1 MLSKLLPAQL
11 KPGAF
16 ALMVVMAATRIHHYG
31 GPVSLPD
38 ASVAVF
44 FLSGLWFGGITLFV
58 ALLVEAAVLDYIA
71 IGHLGVSGYCVSP
84 AYVFLIATYGAV
96 WFGGQ
101 YCKRFTGHN
110 ASHLA
115 IKFAILIASVSMG
128 FLISNGSFYLLSGRY
143 PDSNWAEY
151 INRVMMYYPPYLK
164 YAVVYVLGIYGVS
177 RLFKLLAATA
187 TEKESPKA

>member
-16 ALMVVMAATRIHHYG
+16 ALMLLMAATRIHHYG

-38 ASVAVF
+38 ASVAIF

-101 YCKRFTGHN
+101 FCKRLSDSK

-115 IKFAILIASVSMG
+115 AKFGILVASVSLG
-128 FLISNGSFYLLSGRY
+128 FLISNGSFYLLSGKY
-143 PDSNWAEY
+143 PDNNWAEY
-151 INRVMMYYPPYLK
+151 ITRVMMYYPPYLK
-164 YAVVYVLGIYGVS
+164 YALIYVVGIYSVS
-177 RLFKLLAATA
+177 RLFKLLAAAA
-187 TEKESPKA
+187 TEKELPKA